1 LDKEVDAVG
10 IVYIVYGNRA
20 KLEFEQSKRTLQNDW
35 PVFVID
41 ETICSDIGKP
51 GRNAK
56 TQLATL
62 SPFEHT
68 LFLDVDTR
76 IRGDLSVGF
85 NMLRDGWELVMVPS
99 YDTNFPKILKPEEW
113 ATMKDRQWPRMLNTG
128 VIWFRKTR
136 RISGLFEKWHEEW
149 LQFKDRDQGA
159 FMRAL
164 VKNPVQLFL
173 LSKDY
178 NSGEI
183 VEHLFGR
190 AQ

>member
-1 LDKEVDAVG
+1 METVG

-20 KLEFEQSKRTLQNDW
+20 RLEFEQSKRTLQNDW

-41 ETICSDIGKP
+41 ETVCRDIGKP

-56 TQLATL
+56 TQLYEL
-62 SPFEHT
+62 SPFEYT
-68 LFLDVDTR
+68 LFLDADTR
-76 IRGDLSVGF
+76 VHGDLSIGF
-85 NMLRDGWELVMVPS
+85 NMLRDGWELIMVPS
-99 YDTNFPKILKPEEW
+99 YDTSFPKILKLDEW
-113 ATMKDRQWPRMLNTG
+113 ETMKDRQWPRMLNTG
-128 VIWFRKTR
+128 VMWFKKTI
-136 RISGLFEKWHEEW
+136 RISGLFKTWHREW

-164 VKNPVQLFL
+164 VNNPVQLFL
-173 LSKDY
+173 LSKAY
-178 NSGEI
+178 NSGEV